1 MPPTVA
7 STSGNGNT
15 LRIMPTKVAVV
26 VLALAATTIAGC
38 QDSGATQQAAAKPAT
53 NGVAALTADE
63 ILQRAK
69 DAAKKAKTFRAAG
82 TTPDDGGS
90 IKVDL
95 RVDGAEFSATMPEG
109 AANMELLAVGGK
121 KYFRANEPFWVMTT
135 DAKQGK
141 TLATS
146 FGSRWIAG
154 AEDDASFNSLFSV
167 GALDE
172 MLAPTG
178 TMSKGA
184 EKEIEGVPA
193 IGLKD
198 AGDVDSLLWIA
209 TTGEPYP
216 VRMDGKG
223 DAKLV
228 FSGFGAP
235 VTGITQ
241 PPAAQIVFIGQGQG
255 K

>member
-7 STSGNGNT
+7 STSGNGRT
-15 LRIMPTKVAVV
+15 VRIMPTKVAMV

-38 QDSGATQQAAAKPAT
+38 QDNGATQEAAAKPAA

-95 RVDGAEFSATMPEG
+95 RVDGAEFAATMLQG

-121 KYFRANEPFWVMTT
+121 KYFRANEQFWVMST

-146 FGSRWIAG
+146 FGRRWIAG
-154 AEDDASFNSLFSV
+154 AENDTSFNSLFSV
-167 GALDE
+167 GALDD
-172 MLAPTG
+172 MLEPTG
-178 TMSKGA
+178 AVSKGE

-193 IGLKD
+193 IGVKD
-198 AGDVDSLLWIA
+198 AGDADSLIWVA

-216 VRMDGKG
+216 VRMDGRG

-235 VTGITQ
+235 VTGIAP
-241 PPAAQIVFIGQGQG
+241 PPADQIVEIGQGQG